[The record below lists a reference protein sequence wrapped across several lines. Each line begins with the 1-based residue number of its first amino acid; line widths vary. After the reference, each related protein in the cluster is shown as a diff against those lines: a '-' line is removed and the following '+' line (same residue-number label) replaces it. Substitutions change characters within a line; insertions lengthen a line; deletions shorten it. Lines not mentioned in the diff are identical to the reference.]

1 MWSNISSLAQ
11 SAKDAAALI
20 EGQIN
25 DSLKYD
31 DDDDEAADGE
41 RRSRGTSDGWEKCD
55 DDISSDEGKGGE
67 KAKLPGDNKSSE
79 ISFVDLKAAAED
91 IPKNPCGELETDPA
105 LLEALAKIDIL
116 EKQVNS
122 LKDELAG
129 AREEAANHHSTLLLQ
144 RERIEELEKENRSLK
159 ESSEG
164 GNEEQHQQF
173 V

>member
-1 MWSNISSLAQ
+1 MWSNLSNLAQ
-11 SAKDAAALI
+11 HAKDAAALI

-67 KAKLPGDNKSSE
+67 KANRLPDKSSE
-79 ISFVDLKAAAED
+79 LSFVDLKAAAAD
-91 IPKNPCGELETDPA
+91 IPKNPSGELETDPA

>member
-1 MWSNISSLAQ
+1 MWSNLSNLAQ
-11 SAKDAAALI
+11 HAKDAAALI

-55 DDISSDEGKGGE
+55 DDISSDEGKD
-67 KAKLPGDNKSSE
+67 KRAKLPDKSSE

-91 IPKNPCGELETDPA
+91 IPKNPSGELETDPA

-144 RERIEELEKENRSLK
+144 QERIEELEKENRSLK
-159 ESSEG
+159 ESSKG